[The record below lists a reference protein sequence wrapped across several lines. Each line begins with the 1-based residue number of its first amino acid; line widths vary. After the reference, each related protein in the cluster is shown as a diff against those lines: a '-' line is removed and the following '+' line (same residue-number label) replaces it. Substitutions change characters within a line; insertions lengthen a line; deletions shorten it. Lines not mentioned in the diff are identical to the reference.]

1 MAKEKQEKIN
11 IWRNQILQ
19 NSQDITPLKFKMS
32 QDEVM
37 DMLFCI
43 KTEKEEHSALNV
55 KTVQKINVNDYM
67 AGQDFWQLGE
77 IAKYRTRALS
87 QLDRYLKYLTRIQA
101 SQEYINTI
109 SEIEKRVFD
118 LTIKAKDLKQIK
130 FKL

>member
-1 MAKEKQEKIN
+1 MPVGARIARPLLEFV
-11 IWRNQILQ
+11 Q
-19 NSQDITPLKFKMS
+19 NFGFAHL
-32 QDEVM
+32 
-37 DMLFCI
+37 LFIRI

>member
-1 MAKEKQEKIN
+1 M
-11 IWRNQILQ
+11 
-19 NSQDITPLKFKMS
+19 IT
-32 QDEVM
+32 V
-37 DMLFCI
+37 
-43 KTEKEEHSALNV
+43 H
-55 KTVQKINVNDYM
+55 KINVNDYM
-67 AGQDFWQLGE
+67 AGQDYWQLGE